1 LAGPAD
7 NGKLTLMNSGKIPNN
22 DTAGK
27 KQGNRTVSPVTIRPF
42 TGSDV
47 DFVISGQLALYKSE
61 YGFTSDI
68 WKAYLT
74 DGVQTFVKYFD
85 PENDCMYILE
95 YRGIPSGCV
104 AITHAGAATA
114 QLRFFFS
121 WNLQCEDAAS
131 GTCSWT
137 GLLIFVKRSAT
148 SGYFYGLSVRL
159 WLHDICIAAGDSG
172 LRTRTKIPTGVKKF
186 WKNGGIWHYKFF
198 NGFFWVYRSDLHFVS
213 LASPSP
219 AAVPLASPARPQPR
233 RRKKFGC
240 WGHEGKIPRGNPDS
254 VSCV

>member
-1 LAGPAD
+1 
-7 NGKLTLMNSGKIPNN
+7 MNSGKIPNN

-114 QLRFFFS
+114 QLRFFFLEPAMRGRGFG
-121 WNLQCEDAAS
+121 NLLMDRAIDFCKKKCYERVFLWTFSTLMAARH
-131 GTCSWT
+131 
-137 GLLIFVKRSAT
+137 L
-148 SGYFYGLSVRL
+148 
-159 WLHDICIAAGDSG
+159 
-172 LRTRTKIPTGVKKF
+172 
-186 WKNGGIWHYKFF
+186 
-198 NGFFWVYRSDLHFVS
+198 YRSRGFRITDTHENTDWGEKILEDRWDLA
-213 LASPSP
+213 L
-219 AAVPLASPARPQPR
+219 
-233 RRKKFGC
+233 
-240 WGHEGKIPRGNPDS
+240 
-254 VSCV
+254 